1 MEVIGSKKES
11 HNLNRYKRAI
21 IYMEATK
28 ANIKYNLVMLDN
40 LKIKKL
46 IIIMIL
52 KNVTFY

>member
-28 ANIKYNLVMLDN
+28 ANIKHNLVMLDN
-40 LKIKKL
+40 LKIKKFNYNNDS
-46 IIIMIL
+46 

>member
-28 ANIKYNLVMLDN
+28 ANTKHNLVMLDN
-40 LKIKKL
+40 QKI
-46 IIIMIL
+46 
-52 KNVTFY
+52 

>member
-28 ANIKYNLVMLDN
+28 ANTKHNLVMLDN